1 MSWHAILSCI
11 TICPLS
17 PKEAKGP
24 PESNVEERTLMD
36 TGPIPHKITADWG
49 DTKDLVLLGREICC
63 QMKKP
68 HTTQASYSPSN
79 YKVLPHTTYNR
90 GPISHQITPG
100 RGDTKDAGEEVG
112 STLVHCWEVGGPGLG
127 SPPVCVG
134 GRNHKDLIWWL
145 LLYFFISI
153 NPKRERQ
160 SWGKKSDKSHISPQI
175 QATIGQGIN
184 LVF

>member
-68 HTTQASYSPSN
+68 HTTQSSYSPSN
-79 YKVLPHTTYNR
+79 YEETQRSWFYHTPNTTHTTQVLF
-90 GPISHQITPG
+90 PIKLHQVEETQ
-100 RGDTKDAGEEVG
+100 RTTGEEVG
-112 STLVHCWEVGGPGLG
+112 STLVHCWEVGARPWVASCLG
-127 SPPVCVG
+127 RWKKPQG
-134 GRNHKDLIWWL
+134 FDLMTFTL
-145 LLYFFISI
+145 FLHQH
-153 NPKRERQ
+153 Q
-160 SWGKKSDKSHISPQI
+160 SK
-175 QATIGQGIN
+175 
-184 LVF
+184 